1 MSKSP
6 WARGGR
12 NFLKKVPLAFLIV
25 ALCSV
30 LYPARTFPQVQAN
43 VCEIETEGVGVIIS
57 GDMARARDN
66 AVREAQ
72 KRSIEKAV
80 KTFLSPEAVAENFQ
94 GLNDYIYSQ
103 SGDYIQNYKI
113 VEEKADGE
121 YYRVRIRATVITE
134 GIRTDL
140 ESMGFPVA
148 RRNLPRVMVVISG
161 DGDETRDIETS
172 LKPEEVS
179 SSIYILNE
187 DLSDEGFIVVRYPSD
202 DYEKEVLTE
211 DDVVS
216 LGRNYN
222 ADLVIVG
229 TASVEEKSVIEGA
242 NVKSYEAH
250 VSAKAITTD
259 DAEVIA
265 STSAR
270 AESHTTDSITG
281 RLDVIERATKE
292 VADYLK
298 LRIVADWQR
307 EVSSITVVSV
317 TIRDIVDYYDYVTLR
332 DVLKN
337 EIRGVKKV
345 FQKRMESGI
354 AMLDIEMKGNAR
366 FLANELSSG
375 KFNTFS
381 LGIVCTDEERLEVSI
396 IK

>member
-12 NFLKKVPLAFLIV
+12 TFLKKVPLAFLIV

-250 VSAKAITTD
+250 LSAKAISTD

-292 VADYLK
+292 VADYLN

-375 KFNTFS
+375 RFNTFS

>member
-1 MSKSP
+1 M
-6 WARGGR
+6 
-12 NFLKKVPLAFLIV
+12 KKVPLAFLIV

-161 DGDETRDIETS
+161 DGDETRDIETT

-187 DLSDEGFIVVRYPSD
+187 DLSDEGFIVIRYPSD

-242 NVKSYEAH
+242 NVKSYEAR

>member
-6 WARGGR
+6 RARGER
-12 NFLKKVPLAFLIV
+12 NFLKKVPLAFLILM
-25 ALCSV
+25 LCSV
-30 LYPARTFPQVQAN
+30 LSPARTFPQVQAN

-161 DGDETRDIETS
+161 DGDETRDIETT

-375 KFNTFS
+375 RFNAFS